1 MRLGDRDTSCWGG
14 GGAELVFV
22 GDGGGGGRESVTG
35 GEGGGGVGEGR
46 LGGGGVREGRMGG
59 GGLGKGWMGEDPRRF
74 KGSGSSSKL
83 AMSCAVVADMSRSA
97 GG

>member
-1 MRLGDRDTSCWGG
+1 MRLGDRDTSRWGG

-22 GDGGGGGRESVTG
+22 GAGGGGGRESVTG

-59 GGLGKGWMGEDPRRF
+59 GGLGKGWMGEDPQDIYQIV
-74 KGSGSSSKL
+74 SSSP
-83 AMSCAVVADMSRSA
+83 SGWREYRS
-97 GG
+97 